1 MKILLINMFLGENI
15 DDFPAE
21 VRPTMQGNICL
32 SSLAGVASV
41 TLTQFV
47 GSACDQFILSM

>member
-1 MKILLINMFLGENI
+1 MFLGENI

-32 SSLAGVASV
+32 SSLAGVAIV